1 MKEQKYK
8 DALAFNPNIVV
19 IKLGTNDSKPH
30 NWVHKN
36 EFTKDM
42 QAMID
47 AFRGLAVHPKIY
59 LCCPSKS
66 YNYGISDKTIVNE
79 VIPMI
84 KKVAKKNKLSVID
97 LHTAM
102 DGMLELFP
110 DKVHPNEKGAE
121 IMAKVVYE
129 IVKE

>member
-1 MKEQKYK
+1 M
-8 DALAFNPNIVV
+8 AFNPNIVV

-66 YNYGISDKTIVNE
+66 YEDVYKRQSDVMKQWRAAHDNAV
-79 VIPMI
+79 
-84 KKVAKKNKLSVID
+84 LQ
-97 LHTAM
+97 
-102 DGMLELFP
+102 
-110 DKVHPNEKGAE
+110 
-121 IMAKVVYE
+121 
-129 IVKE
+129 VKEFKYIYPPLTQVYLDNVFFYSDDIFGGN